1 MLTQVSPS
9 LSQNYQQTTTSLFRA
24 RADTRVKST
33 MSLNATSNRNLTEHV
48 TAAVRN
54 DLQKNT
60 YLVNREDFLQRFFPS
75 DDDAVRRTYN
85 ALVSDKSYVDGRWAL
100 LPETPGKQESAYYK
114 PFALILNR
122 ICQEY
127 EKCTRV
133 DNINCAKTRRV
144 WLDRHS
150 KNPASVTRAASN
162 RPDIV
167 NLFIDEAQL
176 DEFTNELESSI
187 KELEKQEQTK
197 DTAAAST
204 SRRSKDDP
212 DPKASEHAERI
223 LAYWLRIAAV
233 VEIKTK
239 KSDMTSKEYQDTLEQ
254 LAGYLRQMFREQH
267 DRMFVFGL
275 ILFHDSLSLWY
286 CDRSGLLGVD
296 RFIDIN
302 QEPELFIRVI
312 GRLSTMSPTEL
323 GWDPTMKVYS
333 SDGQHA
339 YSHSLETDGVLK
351 NFVRSTYLYRTRWVI
366 KINGEE
372 YVTIRALSLSR
383 AEVMC
388 GRGQLIWVAVKK
400 KTRQVVVIKQSWSP
414 FPTFGASKHE
424 DDPIP
429 TEEHDLTIR
438 SEASVYHHAHSNPDE
453 DMKIGRLIAHEEVA
467 NTRTFRDFRR
477 GIQHIPRDRTH
488 QPTSA
493 KRDAEG
499 ELKDEIVHI
508 SAVQWFQERFVPPE
522 QFTERQLSRIVL
534 KDYGY
539 PLKRFRSLHELVQSI
554 EDCLEAYQDLLQNGI
569 LHRDL
574 SPGNCLI
581 CPKTML
587 AHSESPQNQFQSLE
601 TVGRLIDLDH
611 AKVDKGHNP
620 REAVAK
626 ALDRVAPA
634 EEEIQRLIDNVK
646 ADFGL
651 VVNADVSKS
660 LYVLPIPITDVSWTV
675 GKAVAYAEAIVESF
689 RCEGATTRLN
699 LEAGK
704 LTLEGLRLV
713 HWQTPLPPRFQ
724 NREPENA
731 ERSGTIP
738 YMSHVLLNEEPI
750 PHTAVHDMESMF
762 WVLLYLC
769 LTRKGPGGDL
779 RDELFDQPSP
789 LEKSTQDLLLVLY
802 FFYDS
807 PTQVIQNNKN
817 TLFKNPK
824 DLDPHILRH
833 IHPYFNDVK
842 PILLEW
848 WRILCLGFK
857 RCNDAET
864 IEYLYTPRLFQSVTS
879 KWLQDCP
886 SKVES
891 EEPYIA
897 MMNKEEMRRRKDQM
911 EILKHV
917 ADICGP
923 DKRETDVDTAMDT
936 DNNTDVGAIK
946 PPFDS
951 PPRNNVPNPEV
962 RLYK

>member
-1 MLTQVSPS
+1 
-9 LSQNYQQTTTSLFRA
+9 
-24 RADTRVKST
+24 
-33 MSLNATSNRNLTEHV
+33 MSLNATLNRNLTEHV
-48 TAAVRN
+48 AAAVKN

-60 YLVNREDFLQRFFPS
+60 YIVDREAFLQRFFPS
-75 DDDAVRRTYN
+75 DDDAVRRTYDT
-85 ALVSDKSYVDGRWAL
+85 LVSDKSYVNGHWAL
-100 LPETPGKQESAYYK
+100 LPKTPGKQESAYYK

-122 ICQEY
+122 IHQEY
-127 EKCTRV
+127 DRCKRA
-133 DNINCAKTRRV
+133 DNSNWAKSRRV

-150 KNPASVTRAASN
+150 ENPASIIRAASR
-162 RPDIV
+162 RPGIA

-176 DEFTNELESSI
+176 DTFSKELESSCFI
-187 KELEKQEQTK
+187 QIEELEKQQQTK
-197 DTAAAST
+197 EATESST
-204 SRRSKDDP
+204 SQTSKDDP

-223 LAYWLRIAAV
+223 LAYWLRVAAV
-233 VEIKTK
+233 VEIETK
-239 KSDMTSKEYQDTLEQ
+239 RSDMKSQEYQHTLEQ

-312 GRLSTMSPTEL
+312 ARLSTMSPTEL

-339 YSHSLETDGVLK
+339 YSHSLEIGVVWE

-366 KINGEE
+366 KINDEE
-372 YVTIRALSLSR
+372 YVTIRALSLSC
-383 AEVMC
+383 AEAMC

-414 FPTFGASKHE
+414 SPTIGASKHE

-429 TEEHDLTIR
+429 TEERDLTIR
-438 SEASVYHHAHSNPDE
+438 FEASVYYHAHSNPDE

-477 GIQHIPRDRTH
+477 GIQHIPRDSTY

-499 ELKDEIVHI
+499 ELKDETVHI
-508 SAVQWFQERFVPPE
+508 LAVQWCQERFVPPE

-554 EDCLEAYQDLLQNGI
+554 EHCLDGYQYLVRNGT
-569 LHRDL
+569 LHRDI

-581 CPKTML
+581 CPKAML
-587 AHSESPQNQFQSLE
+587 AHSESTQKQFQSLE

-611 AKVDKGHNP
+611 AKIDKGYNFD
-620 REAVAK
+620 EAVAEAQK
-626 ALDRVAPA
+626 RVPPTEKQIRWVIDTIEGVYNVMIDA
-634 EEEIQRLIDNVK
+634 EI
-646 ADFGL
+646 
-651 VVNADVSKS
+651 SKS
-660 LYVLPIPITDVSWTV
+660 VCVLPIPMN
-675 GKAVAYAEAIVESF
+675 KAWISIRAAEYAASIMESLGF
-689 RCEGATTRLN
+689 REGVMPNSETRQ
-699 LEAGK
+699 
-704 LTLEGLRLV
+704 LTLEDLRLV

-724 NREPENA
+724 NRGPENA

-738 YMSHVLLNEEPI
+738 YMSHVLLNEESTTI

-779 RDELFDQPSP
+779 RDELFDQPRP
-789 LEKSTQDLLLVLY
+789 LEKSTRDLLLVVY
-802 FFYDS
+802 CFYDS

-817 TLFKNPK
+817 TLFKNSK
-824 DLDPHILRH
+824 DLDPLILHH

-848 WRILCLGFK
+848 WRILYLGFK
-857 RCNDAET
+857 RYNDAET
-864 IEYLYTPRLFQSVTS
+864 IEYIHTPRLFRLATS
-879 KWLQDCP
+879 KWLQNHP
-886 SKVES
+886 TKVES
-891 EEPYIA
+891 EEPYIE
-897 MMNKEEMRRRKDQM
+897 MMKKEDMRRRKDQM
-911 EILKHV
+911 EILEHV

-923 DKRETDVDTAMDT
+923 DKRETDVETDTS
-936 DNNTDVGAIK
+936 NNTDVGAIK

-962 RLYK
+962 R